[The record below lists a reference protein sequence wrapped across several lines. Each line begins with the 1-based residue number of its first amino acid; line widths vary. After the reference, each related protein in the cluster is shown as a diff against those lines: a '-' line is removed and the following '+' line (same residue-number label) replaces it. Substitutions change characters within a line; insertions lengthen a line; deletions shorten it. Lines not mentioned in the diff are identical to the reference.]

1 MFVILQLFNII
12 LIYMGA
18 VECLKE
24 KAEHECIYIL
34 LLLILYKEDVDIE
47 CDIFF
52 FVIALCNLFFYL
64 TGL

>member
-24 KAEHECIYIL
+24 KPEHECIY
-34 LLLILYKEDVDIE
+34 Y
-47 CDIFF
+47 
-52 FVIALCNLFFYL
+52 YY
-64 TGL
+64 